1 MIHIYF
7 VRQDGALG
15 IATKRF
21 SISGATAEDIRA
33 KWEALNTPR
42 KWEILSVDARGSES

>member
-7 VRQDGALG
+7 VRRDGALG
-15 IATKRF
+15 ISIKRF
-21 SISGATAEDIRA
+21 EISGDTPEDIRA

-42 KWEILSVDARGSES
+42 KWEILRVESRGSSK